1 MSKPYRRIKAACG
14 LKKHKTH
21 YPSGFLNFETST
33 ESHKKTR
40 RMQNNGSDIYFQI
53 GQIQMDTQVVRFL
66 T

>member
-33 ESHKKTR
+33 ESRHKN
-40 RMQNNGSDIYFQI
+40 QAEY
-53 GQIQMDTQVVRFL
+53 
-66 T
+66 